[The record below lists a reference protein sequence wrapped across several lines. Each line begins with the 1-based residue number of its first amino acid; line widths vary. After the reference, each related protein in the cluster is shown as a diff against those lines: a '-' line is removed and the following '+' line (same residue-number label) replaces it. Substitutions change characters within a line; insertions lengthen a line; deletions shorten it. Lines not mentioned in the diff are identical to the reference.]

1 MGYLEDLT
9 ESVTNQ
15 LEINKFPSL
24 LVLKHNYENNKLEIF
39 NYEGNDFGDDQ
50 FLRISKFLGTHA
62 LKEKRNDY
70 VFHLMKNP

>member
-24 LVLKHNYENNKLEIF
+24 LVLKHNYDTNKLEIF
-39 NYEGNDFGDDQ
+39 TYEGNDFGDDQ
-50 FLRISKFLGTHA
+50 FMKISKFLDKHA